1 MSKEIN
7 GNFEQA
13 LQVLIS
19 QLVDAKYTSDI
30 AFKILWDWDKNRG
43 DDWFTSTKL
52 KEQNNKLREE
62 SNDGE

>member
-1 MSKEIN
+1 MSKEIK

-19 QLVDAKYTSDI
+19 QLVAAKYTSDI
-30 AFKILWDWDKNRG
+30 AFKILRDWDKNRG
-43 DDWFTSTKL
+43 NDWFTSTKL